1 MLDKTPNQSSNYKTK
16 KWVEVNDDLQGTY
29 STDNQITFKTS
40 ILKCGSCD
48 YSDEYVLFKGTI
60 TVPNTGTAAVPNN
73 RHKEVIFKN
82 CFPFTN

>member
-1 MLDKTPNQSSNYKTK
+1 MLDKTPNQSSNYRTK

-40 ILKCGSCD
+40 ILKRGSCD

-60 TVPNTGTAAVPNN
+60 TVTAAVPNN

-82 CFPFTN
+82 CSPFTN